1 VSRQAAT
8 LVLGMLPLA
17 LLAACTSARAHL
29 YTLEETPRETA
40 VAIGERPTVV
50 LGPISLPEMVD
61 RPQLAVRE
69 GAYGV
74 TIHEQERWA
83 APLKES
89 LPRLLARELTR
100 RVDDRR
106 FVPAS
111 GVAINGPNARLLI
124 DISTLD
130 MAPTGVGLSTH
141 WVYRPLLQDAMPI
154 EGDTET
160 HAEITLGGYAGYVDA
175 LRRAALAVADEI
187 AGQLAKH
194 AVR

>member
-1 VSRQAAT
+1 MSRQAAT

-74 TIHEQERWA
+74 TVHEQERWA

-89 LPRLLARELTR
+89 LPRLLAR
-100 RVDDRR
+100 
-106 FVPAS
+106 FVLSSSAS
-111 GVAINGPNARLLI
+111 
-124 DISTLD
+124 
-130 MAPTGVGLSTH
+130 
-141 WVYRPLLQDAMPI
+141 
-154 EGDTET
+154 
-160 HAEITLGGYAGYVDA
+160 
-175 LRRAALAVADEI
+175 AVAK
-187 AGQLAKH
+187 ASLA
-194 AVR
+194 RWEFGWRSRRWRS